1 MTLISA
7 VVLIFFVMDPLGNVP
22 LFLSALRHVDP
33 ARHRRIIVREL
44 FVALVV
50 MIAFLFTGRYLLSV
64 LHVSPAALTAAGGVI
79 LLLIALRMIF
89 PSSERTLREEVR
101 EEPFVV
107 PLAVPYTAGPSVLA
121 TELLLMSREPERWP
135 VWLAA
140 VFLAWF
146 GASVILFLSSDLR
159 RVLGDRGLTALERL
173 MGMLLVIV
181 SVEMLMQGIGQYLGL
196 ATGTP

>member
-140 VFLAWF
+140 VFLAWI

-181 SVEMLMQGIGQYLGL
+181 SVEMLMQGIGQYLGF
-196 ATGTP
+196 ATGSP

>member
-1 MTLISA
+1 M
-7 VVLIFFVMDPLGNVP
+7 
-22 LFLSALRHVDP
+22 
-33 ARHRRIIVREL
+33 REL

-107 PLAVPYTAGPSVLA
+107 PLAVPYTAGPSALA

-140 VFLAWF
+140 VFLAWI

>member
-44 FVALVV
+44 FIALIV

-89 PSSERTLREEVR
+89 PSSERTLRGVSDR
-101 EEPFVV
+101 SCPADQRSTPSGAASQLVGPPTSV
-107 PLAVPYTAGPSVLA
+107 PCP
-121 TELLLMSREPERWP
+121 
-135 VWLAA
+135 
-140 VFLAWF
+140 
-146 GASVILFLSSDLR
+146 
-159 RVLGDRGLTALERL
+159 
-173 MGMLLVIV
+173 
-181 SVEMLMQGIGQYLGL
+181 
-196 ATGTP
+196 

>member
-33 ARHRRIIVREL
+33 ARHRTIIVREL
-44 FVALVV
+44 CIALVV

-89 PSSERTLREEVR
+89 PSGERTLREEVR

-121 TELLLMSREPERWP
+121 TELLLMSREPDRWP

-140 VFLAWF
+140 VFLAWI

-196 ATGTP
+196 DVGAP